1 MIEWKF
7 YNINL
12 GEKQSLFDKR
22 TKINYKTV
30 IKGCTFCF
38 FLSIIFSDLLIR
50 KVRNIEEN
58 YFSHGSGPTYRK
70 QCFGYDRRL
79 FEMRNADKSD

>member
-7 YNINL
+7 YNIIL
-12 GEKQSLFDKR
+12 GKKQSLFDKR

-38 FLSIIFSDLLIR
+38 FEYNIFRFANKES
-50 KVRNIEEN
+50 KK
-58 YFSHGSGPTYRK
+58 H
-70 QCFGYDRRL
+70 
-79 FEMRNADKSD
+79 

>member
-7 YNINL
+7 YNIIL

-38 FLSIIFSDLLIR
+38 F
-50 KVRNIEEN
+50 
-58 YFSHGSGPTYRK
+58 
-70 QCFGYDRRL
+70 
-79 FEMRNADKSD
+79 